1 MWAYM
6 TFTFILR
13 SILQFL
19 FCIFFFFDFLYISFI
34 IFFFRSDDVTMFGV
48 SLQYLQ
54 RAAMSNKLKELT
66 LITERALWVHCQI
79 TGETETPSGLFL
91 PLLQSA
97 WAAQTSVCITYTDY
111 TFLTQIEINFLK
123 INITLTY
130 FGIQIRAMNILVS
143 HYRH

>member
-1 MWAYM
+1 M

-66 LITERALWVHCQI
+66 LITERAL
-79 TGETETPSGLFL
+79 
-91 PLLQSA
+91 
-97 WAAQTSVCITYTDY
+97 
-111 TFLTQIEINFLK
+111 
-123 INITLTY
+123 
-130 FGIQIRAMNILVS
+130 
-143 HYRH
+143 